1 MSNVIFRYNPSNSIE
16 TLIDHINNDNN
27 PTSLTAFQLNLLNR
41 LQQYRLQTDAQLNS
55 LSESKL
61 NDIRKWRYL
70 IYYIDYK
77 LQTRKRKRTRSHS

>member
-1 MSNVIFRYNPSNSIE
+1 MSNVIFRYNPNNSIE
-16 TLIDHINNDNN
+16 ILIDHINNDNN

-41 LQQYRLQTDAQLNS
+41 LQQYRLQTDAQLNA
-55 LSESKL
+55 LSESKV

-77 LQTRKRKRTRSHS
+77 LQSRKRKRTRSHS